1 MKTAVMGILIATLSL
16 LGAKEYSIDKTQ
28 SKVGFEG
35 SKFLAVSVEGVF
47 ENYEGEVSIEDGLI
61 TALKGKIAVD
71 SVQSGNETRDEHIRG
86 ESLIDSQKFPYI
98 TFVMKEYKK
107 LTDSTG
113 EVGFTP
119 AKHARLLL
127 VTHLTIQR
135 SLCHH
140 TKVNRLDDLEAI
152 AQIPRFYHRLDI
164 EKVISTM
171 IDAKKHC
178 GLLRGDGL
186 SCAL

>member
-16 LGAKEYSIDKTQ
+16 LGAREYGIDKTQ

-47 ENYEGEVSIEDGLI
+47 ENYESEVSIEDGLI

-113 EVGFTP
+113 EVVGILEIHGVT
-119 AKHARLLL
+119 KEVRLASTLES
-127 VTHLTIQR
+127 TNTESTSILT
-135 SLCHH
+135 LEG
-140 TKVNRLDDLEAI
+140 KVDIKKDFGMESYAIMSNSVKIDVRL
-152 AQIPRFYHRLDI
+152 
-164 EKVISTM
+164 
-171 IDAKKHC
+171 
-178 GLLRGDGL
+178 
-186 SCAL
+186 ALQ